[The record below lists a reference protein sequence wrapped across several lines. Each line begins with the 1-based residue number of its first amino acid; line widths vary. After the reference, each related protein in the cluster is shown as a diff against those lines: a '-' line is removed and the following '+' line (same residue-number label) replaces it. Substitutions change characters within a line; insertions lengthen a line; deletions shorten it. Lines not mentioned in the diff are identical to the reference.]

1 MKLPRRM
8 PSLPS
13 PTASALALALLPLAA
28 LLNGC
33 MNVGPNYSLPKE
45 ALVNAPLANTPIEG
59 ADTALT
65 TRANVPAVW
74 WKLYD
79 DPVLNSL
86 VDEALQSNTDLRVAA
101 ANLARSREALGVAQA
116 QGGFSGKA
124 SAAFQRAQESGEQYL
139 LTEKLPVVNEGDIGI
154 SVAYEIDLF
163 GKLRRGVEAAQAD
176 AEAVQ
181 AAGDLARITV
191 VADVVRAY
199 VEQCS
204 ATEELKIAQQSLA
217 LQKQRVEVSRR
228 LRDAGRGNQ
237 TEVTRG
243 QTQVDTL
250 SADIPRYTA
259 RRKIAQ
265 YRLAALLA
273 RALSDLPPA
282 ALACEKLP
290 QIRQP
295 IPVGDGAA
303 LLKRRPDV
311 REAER
316 QLAASTARIGVA
328 TGALYPTVSIGAS
341 AGLTGVL
348 EDLGT
353 SPTARWGFGP
363 LISWTFPANG
373 ARGRVREAAAS
384 SQVALARF
392 DGVVLTALR
401 ETETNLATYA
411 SDYARAEALRAALK
425 SAAQS
430 ADETHRLYR
439 AGRESF
445 ISDLDAT
452 RTLTSTKSQ
461 VAAAEGQVAID
472 QVNLFLAL
480 GGGWEQDRQSAP
492 AAGAPTGAGGTA
504 PTATSKAP

>member
-1 MKLPRRM
+1 MKLSRA
-8 PSLPS
+8 LPS
-13 PTASALALALLPLAA
+13 SALRSLWPWLPLLPLAIA
-28 LLNGC
+28 LDGC
-33 MNVGPNYSLPKE
+33 TVGPNYALPQQ
-45 ALVNAPLANTPIEG
+45 ALVNAPLANAPIEG
-59 ADTALT
+59 ADTSLT
-65 TRANVPAVW
+65 SQQNVPAVW

-79 DPVLNSL
+79 DPVLNGL
-86 VDEALQSNTDLRVAA
+86 VDEALKSNTDLRVAS
-101 ANLARSREALGVAQA
+101 ANLARSREALGVARA
-116 QGGFSGKA
+116 QGGFSG
-124 SAAFQRAQESGEQYL
+124 SATALAERAQESGEQYL
-139 LTEKLPVVNEGDIGI
+139 LFEKLPVANEGNVGI
-154 SVAYEIDLF
+154 SVSYELDLF

-176 AEAVQ
+176 TAAVQ

-191 VADVVRAY
+191 VADVVRSY

-204 ATEELKIAQQSLA
+204 AAEELQIAQQSLD
-217 LQKQRVEVSRR
+217 LQKQRVDVSRR

-243 QTQVDTL
+243 QTQVETVT
-250 SADIPRYTA
+250 ADIPRYTA

-273 RALSDLPPA
+273 RAPSDLPPA
-282 ALACEKLP
+282 VLTCQAPPRL
-290 QIRQP
+290 RQP

-316 QLAASTARIGVA
+316 QLAAATARIGVA
-328 TGALYPTVSIGAS
+328 TGALYPTISLGAS
-341 AGLTGVL
+341 TGLTGVL

-353 SPTARWGFGP
+353 AQTARWGFGP
-363 LISWTFPANG
+363 LISWTFPADG
-373 ARGRVREAAAS
+373 ARGRVREAQAS
-384 SQVALARF
+384 SQVALAKF

-411 SDYARAEALRAALK
+411 SDYTRAEALRAALT
-425 SAAQS
+425 SASQS

-452 RTLTSTKSQ
+452 RTLTATKSQ
-461 VAAAEGQVAID
+461 VAAAEGQVATD

-480 GGGWEQDRQSAP
+480 GGGWETDPAAASAKAVPAEAASAP
-492 AAGAPTGAGGTA
+492 
-504 PTATSKAP
+504 